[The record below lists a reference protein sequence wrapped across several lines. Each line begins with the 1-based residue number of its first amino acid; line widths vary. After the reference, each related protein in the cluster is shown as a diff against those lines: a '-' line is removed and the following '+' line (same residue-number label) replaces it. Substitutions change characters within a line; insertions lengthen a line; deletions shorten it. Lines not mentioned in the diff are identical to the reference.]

1 MRRQKRDLGQ
11 RAFNKG
17 YQAGITGKSKSL
29 SENYS
34 DDIQQDWLNGWREGR
49 EDNWNGMTG
58 VSGIHRLPSV

>member
-29 SENYS
+29 CENYS